1 MVYIFS
7 VSVAVEG
14 LGENDYKPKQNKAI
28 GKEKGEKG
36 KGKKKRNEKGGKGRK
51 YEKRIK
57 RSFLAHTG
65 K

>member
-1 MVYIFS
+1 VVYIFS

-36 KGKKKRNEKGGKGRK
+36 KGKKKGMKKGEKEGNTKK
-51 YEKRIK
+51 E
-57 RSFLAHTG
+57 
-65 K
+65 

>member
-36 KGKKKRNEKGGKGRK
+36 KGKKKGMKKGEKEGNRK
-51 YEKRIK
+51 KE
-57 RSFLAHTG
+57 
-65 K
+65 